1 MIKIKMVNNLFL
13 KRCLHDGQTS
23 DRWKERRERG
33 FGADCVIIEIFE
45 KR

>member
-1 MIKIKMVNNLFL
+1 MIKIKMVNNFFL
-13 KRCLHDGQTS
+13 KRCLHDGQTN

-33 FGADCVIIEIFE
+33 FSADCTVIEISG